1 MAPPTSR
8 SSGTKRSKHERRT
21 SPSSSHGPR
30 YEQLRLCRNL
40 HGGWRPGSGRPR
52 SGSAGV
58 THQTRS
64 AVTRHQVVHVT
75 MKLRDG
81 LRGLR
86 NDGECQ
92 EVWRHLIAGSL
103 RDGFRIVHATVQ
115 SNHLHLLCEGESRDS
130 LWRGMCGVATRI
142 AKGLNRFWG
151 RRGKV
156 FKERY
161 HDRVMGSPKEVR
173 WLDAAP
179 RKRSTS
185 RRASAGACSQLP
197 IADGVEALGL
207 AGSGTV
213 KA

>member
-1 MAPPTSR
+1 M
-8 SSGTKRSKHERRT
+8 
-21 SPSSSHGPR
+21 
-30 YEQLRLCRNL
+30 
-40 HGGWRPGSGRPR
+40 
-52 SGSAGV
+52 

-130 LWRGMCGVATRI
+130 LWSGMCGVATRI
-142 AKGLNRFWG
+142 AKGLNQFWG

-161 HDRVMGSPKEVR
+161 HDRVMGSQGGSAGARLPLRQRGSSRAAAEEGPSRRAFERSLVR

>member
-1 MAPPTSR
+1 
-8 SSGTKRSKHERRT
+8 
-21 SPSSSHGPR
+21 
-30 YEQLRLCRNL
+30 
-40 HGGWRPGSGRPR
+40 
-52 SGSAGV
+52 
-58 THQTRS
+58 
-64 AVTRHQVVHVT
+64 

-173 WLDAAP
+173 RALAYLFGNAAHHGRP
-179 RKRSTS
+179 PKKGRVDGRSSAPWFDGWMQPPGNARPHGEHPLARARSFLLRTGWKRW
-185 RRASAGACSQLP
+185 
-197 IADGVEALGL
+197 GL
-207 AGSGTV
+207 LV
-213 KA
+213 LEP